1 MKKILPWVF
10 SIFCGLCAFAYIPH
24 FSAIIFAV
32 GCILSLP
39 IPKIREFLGSKGL
52 SGKFKGVLLTAIL
65 FAGIMATPTAPKIQ
79 GPNEPARDVTS
90 VDESEPNEPIR
101 AKRDESESE
110 QQKYPE
116 KSNKETSTSGSAQ
129 NKQDSAEKQI
139 QTNAEAPE
147 RDVPV
152 PEPTHEPLQEPSPE
166 VQPKP
171 EPERTIRGRSSNA
184 IVYVSKRSN
193 TIHSVNDC
201 GGMKN
206 YREMTLGEAD
216 GRGYDYCPNC
226 W

>member
-10 SIFCGLCAFAYIPH
+10 SIFCGLCVFAYIPH
-24 FSAIIFAV
+24 FSALIFAV

-52 SGKFKGVLLTAIL
+52 SGKFKGVLLSAIL

-79 GPNEPARDVTS
+79 GPNETVRDVTN
-90 VDESEPNEPIR
+90 VDESEPNEP
-101 AKRDESESE
+101 KKD
-110 QQKYPE
+110 PE
-116 KSNKETSTSGSAQ
+116 KSNKEESTSGSAQ

-147 RDVPV
+147 GDVPV

-171 EPERTIRGRSSNA
+171 EPEPERTIRGRSSNT